1 MLRLIVS
8 AAALVFVLGAFAS
21 ILNSKPASSLVSS
34 NSTASVIPVVPL
46 PVEGLTIASWKW
58 SIAGFG
64 NVALATFTLK
74 NAGRSAVKDVTIN
87 CSFYGPS
94 GSIASTASV
103 RVLVTIPAGKSKT
116 SKELNLGFIDQQS
129 VRANCRIVDASWA

>member
-1 MLRLIVS
+1 MALACIRRLANG
-8 AAALVFVLGAFAS
+8 AA
-21 ILNSKPASSLVSS
+21 
-34 NSTASVIPVVPL
+34 
-46 PVEGLTIASWKW
+46 
-58 SIAGFG
+58 

-74 NAGRSAVKDVTIN
+74 NAGRSAVKDVAIN

-116 SKELNLGFIDQQS
+116 SKELNLGFIDQQA
-129 VRANCRIVDASWA
+129 VRASCRIVDASWA